1 MEIFLAEH
9 SRRAE
14 QLNKQARAGGAL
26 VELNDPNIRPRIAIL
41 VQADL
46 PFPAR
51 REHEVPSIERN
62 IAERFGPV
70 ILGIPYG
77 AIVSKSPDSRSIK
90 IRFEA
95 ENLAVVGLRYC
106 GPAIGSIGRTAHWNI
121 VIEVPSAPCEMFFH
135 SPEVGQR
142 QRVDELSVV
151 RNVAERPTVDIHLV
165 GDAGSV
171 DFSVVTEG
179 VIAAATEAA
188 LVVTRLDIERI
199 QIPDII
205 AFVALLDFYILP
217 AA

>member
-1 MEIFLAEH
+1 MAHCLSLSLA
-9 SRRAE
+9 
-14 QLNKQARAGGAL
+14 AGGVL
-26 VELNDPNIRPRIAIL
+26 VEVHDPNIRPRIAIL
-41 VQADL
+41 VYADL
-46 PFPAR
+46 PIPAR
-51 REHEVPSIERN
+51 REHEEPSIERN

-77 AIVSKSPDSRSIK
+77 AIVSKSPDRRGIK

-106 GPAIGSIGRTAHWNI
+106 GSAIGSIGRTAHWNV
-121 VIEVPSAPCEMFFH
+121 VIEVPSAPCEMLFH